1 MKPALRSPPAET
13 LCMLDIML
21 IYHKKDKHVNV
32 LRPPFRGRGPRSG
45 EGVYEA
51 ASSHDTLCGGD
62 HRKGAVKLRRQ
73 PPPQPPA
80 QRAVSL
86 RTLRTSACGGDV
98 NLFCCTLRILDI
110 SFRSPSAQPAAA
122 GGHDRRRSGAP
133 FFDPAASRH
142 ISYCEHCLFPVYY
155 RNEKV
160 TGG

>member
-73 PPPQPPA
+73 PPPQTPA

-98 NLFCCTLRILDI
+98 NLFCCPFAFWTFPSATLMHSPPQAAITCGKAMLLFLTLRREPQ
-110 SFRSPSAQPAAA
+110 F
-122 GGHDRRRSGAP
+122 
-133 FFDPAASRH
+133 H
-142 ISYCEHCLFPVYY
+142 IANIVYFLY
-155 RNEKV
+155 TIEMKK
-160 TGG
+160 

>member
-32 LRPPFRGRGPRSG
+32 LRPPFRGERAAEWR
-45 EGVYEA
+45 GVYEA

-62 HRKGAVKLRRQ
+62 QRKEAVKLRRQ

-80 QRAVSL
+80 PRAVSL
-86 RTLRTSACGGDV
+86 RTLRTSARGGDV
-98 NLFCCTLRILDI
+98 NLFCCTLRVLYI
-110 SFRSPSAQPAAA
+110 SFRSPSVQPTAA
-122 GGHDRRRSGAP
+122 GGHNLRRSGAP
-133 FFDPAASRH
+133 FLTPQRH
-142 ISYCEHCLFPVYY
+142 AIFHIANIVYFLY
-155 RNEKV
+155 TIEMKKV